1 MRVKFTIRNEFP
13 AALIKPGI
21 FRARAFLISYL
32 RILINIKV
40 GSKNIEKIDL
50 TTNSEA
56 VTFLSRLS
64 FQPLLNTW
72 KKKIEEGEEGTSSF
86 YKELLEKISAYPELL
101 QPVQDLS
108 ILKKHQPLLNIM
120 MSTVFP
126 VIFSDKNDL
135 YAVAVPFT
143 YQVIYSS
150 QLFQESF
157 IRKNSNQI
165 NVGDET
171 SKEISKEKLYTAY
184 QLILNKFYGA
194 AHPVSNLSIHP
205 YKHQET
211 GLERFMELELDARF
225 VEVKVKGILPELPAS
240 FLITSI
246 PDIVNTEDLQQLLPL
261 NKFEFEGMMLVK
273 VNDVTEQ
280 QIINEIKNNL
290 LTINAFTETST
301 FDNLETQMQNLIG
314 LQGLKI
320 GITPFLKI
328 NRQFVFSDLHKTVS
342 LLFHDTASI
351 REKNDLYI
359 KLDDFFSNS
368 NSLLIVSEITE
379 ASLQENPF
387 IKHLFARGIKS
398 LIIYPLINE
407 NELLGTLEIIS
418 EIPGQLTADLMSKI
432 SPAIP
437 LFTLSL
443 EKSAKNLEAKID
455 AVIKEQFTVVQNA
468 VEWRFTEAA
477 LKYISDSQKNEEA
490 KIETIVFEK
499 VHPLY
504 GAIDIRNSSVERNQA
519 IQQDLSDQLQAVNDI
534 VIKAQQ
540 ETTSALL
547 NEIKS
552 RLDKYINAVSGNMAS
567 DDEFEIYRFL
577 TTEVK
582 EMFKH
587 LQSRLPV
594 MKPAVEEYFS
604 IVDSDTKT
612 WNFHR
617 KEFEDSITYINSTI
631 ARFIDIEQLKAQQL
645 FPHYFER
652 FVTDGVDF
660 NIYIGQ
666 SVSPQKTFTS
676 ENLQQLKMWQLN
688 IIIKSAILGKRL
700 ELKSPVPLQT
710 TQLILTH
717 SEPISISFRA
727 AERKFDVD
735 GAYNIRYEIIKKRID
750 KVHIKDTGER
760 LTQPGM
766 LAVVYT
772 QPDEGTEYIKFFESL
787 QQEGLLKS
795 DVQEYELE
803 ELQGVSSLK
812 ALRVGIIL
820 DQKDQAPQKKV
831 SANL

>member
-1 MRVKFTIRNEFP
+1 
-13 AALIKPGI
+13 
-21 FRARAFLISYL
+21 
-32 RILINIKV
+32 
-40 GSKNIEKIDL
+40 
-50 TTNSEA
+50 
-56 VTFLSRLS
+56 
-64 FQPLLNTW
+64 
-72 KKKIEEGEEGTSSF
+72 
-86 YKELLEKISAYPELL
+86 
-101 QPVQDLS
+101 
-108 ILKKHQPLLNIM
+108 
-120 MSTVFP
+120 
-126 VIFSDKNDL
+126 
-135 YAVAVPFT
+135 
-143 YQVIYSS
+143 
-150 QLFQESF
+150 
-157 IRKNSNQI
+157 
-165 NVGDET
+165 
-171 SKEISKEKLYTAY
+171 
-184 QLILNKFYGA
+184 
-194 AHPVSNLSIHP
+194 
-205 YKHQET
+205 
-211 GLERFMELELDARF
+211 
-225 VEVKVKGILPELPAS
+225 
-240 FLITSI
+240 
-246 PDIVNTEDLQQLLPL
+246 
-261 NKFEFEGMMLVK
+261 
-273 VNDVTEQ
+273 
-280 QIINEIKNNL
+280 
-290 LTINAFTETST
+290 
-301 FDNLETQMQNLIG
+301 
-314 LQGLKI
+314 
-320 GITPFLKI
+320 
-328 NRQFVFSDLHKTVS
+328 
-342 LLFHDTASI
+342 
-351 REKNDLYI
+351 
-359 KLDDFFSNS
+359 
-368 NSLLIVSEITE
+368 
-379 ASLQENPF
+379 
-387 IKHLFARGIKS
+387 
-398 LIIYPLINE
+398 
-407 NELLGTLEIIS
+407 
-418 EIPGQLTADLMSKI
+418 
-432 SPAIP
+432 
-437 LFTLSL
+437 
-443 EKSAKNLEAKID
+443 
-455 AVIKEQFTVVQNA
+455 
-468 VEWRFTEAA
+468 
-477 LKYISDSQKNEEA
+477 
-490 KIETIVFEK
+490 
-499 VHPLY
+499 
-504 GAIDIRNSSVERNQA
+504 
-519 IQQDLSDQLQAVNDI
+519 
-534 VIKAQQ
+534 
-540 ETTSALL
+540 
-547 NEIKS
+547 
-552 RLDKYINAVSGNMAS
+552 MAS